1 MEWKNA
7 VLASAVAGLFLAG
20 SASTALAES
29 HESGAEAEKIH
40 CEGVNDCKA
49 HGDCKTATNE
59 CKGLN
64 ECKGKG
70 YVSMTQEE
78 CDAAK
83 AAAEA
88 EAEG

>member
-7 VLASAVAGLFLAG
+7 ILASAVAGLFIAG
-20 SASTALAES
+20 SASPAFAES
-29 HESGAEAEKIH
+29 HEGEAEAEKIH
-40 CEGVNDCKA
+40 CDGVNGCK
-49 HGDCKTATNE
+49 GQSDCKTATND

-70 YVSMTQEE
+70 YVTKTQEE

-83 AAAEA
+83 ATE
-88 EAEG
+88 EG

>member
-7 VLASAVAGLFLAG
+7 ILASAVAGLFIAG
-20 SASTALAES
+20 SASPAFAGSDEG
-29 HESGAEAEKIH
+29 GAEAEKIH
-40 CEGVNDCKA
+40 CEGVNACKS
-49 HGDCKTATNE
+49 HSDCKTATND

-83 AAAEA
+83 AK
-88 EAEG
+88 AEG

>member
-1 MEWKNA
+1 MELRKA
-7 VLASAVAGLFLAG
+7 ILASAVAGLFVAG
-20 SASTALAES
+20 GAVAANAES
-29 HESGAEAEKIH
+29 HEGGAEAEKIH
-40 CEGVNDCKA
+40 CEGVNACKGHSDCS
-49 HGDCKTATNE
+49 TATND

-83 AAAEA
+83 AAAA
-88 EAEG
+88 E

>member
-7 VLASAVAGLFLAG
+7 ILASAVAGLFLAG

-29 HESGAEAEKIH
+29 YEGEAEAEKIH
-40 CEGVNDCKA
+40 CEGVNACKGQSA
-49 HGDCKTATNE
+49 CKSATND

-70 YVSMTQEE
+70 FVGMTQEE

-83 AAAEA
+83 AEA